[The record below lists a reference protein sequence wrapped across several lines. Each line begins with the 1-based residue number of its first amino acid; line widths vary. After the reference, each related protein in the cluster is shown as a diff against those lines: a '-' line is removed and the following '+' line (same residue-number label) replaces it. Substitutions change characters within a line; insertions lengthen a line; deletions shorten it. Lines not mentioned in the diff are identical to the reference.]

1 MSMGPNF
8 KWSEVTYQAVTMSYS
23 SGKWNAVYSMWPL
36 SPTYKHLIYFFAEMK
51 EMAVELEPLTQPT
64 GSKNDFLLK
73 RSIGEDVQHTV
84 HRGAEL
90 REQKTRN
97 VLASGKQ
104 QKLRIVSVKARGP
117 CDPPNKSNR

>member
-1 MSMGPNF
+1 MIG
-8 KWSEVTYQAVTMSYS
+8 
-23 SGKWNAVYSMWPL
+23 
-36 SPTYKHLIYFFAEMK
+36 
-51 EMAVELEPLTQPT
+51 MAVELEPLTQPPD
-64 GSKNDFLLK
+64 SENDFLAK
-73 RSIGEDVQHTV
+73 RSIGANVQQTV

-97 VLASGKQ
+97 VLTSGKQ